1 MINVPA
7 KIFLAL
13 SAFAGVAA
21 IAYAVAGDDRSGVVL
36 FAAVLVV
43 SLFAAFAVM
52 GSAGADPV
60 DADDAEEADAAAA
73 TVTHGPSDVARPSAG
88 PFFAALAAGL
98 VAVGLAEGPAY
109 VVSGGLLGLVIAG
122 LWTAQVWREHPSFTP
137 RLSERLGERLLVP
150 SLLPVVALLTTAV
163 IAISISRILLAVSKD
178 GSIVIAGVAA
188 LVILLACAFVAYRPH
203 IGPGAMLGLIVV
215 AALAAGGAGVYGAAA
230 GEREFEP
237 HEGREQEIE
246 VRAKDTA
253 FEQKKLEVPAGEAV
267 HVKFLNEDP
276 ILHNFAVYTP
286 GADATSVGDPV
297 FAGRPSVDREVALQ
311 MEITEPGNYVF
322 VCDFHPNMRGDLVAE

>member
-21 IAYAVAGDDRSGVVL
+21 IGYAVAGDDRSGVVL

-60 DADDAEEADAAAA
+60 DADDADEADAAAA
-73 TVTHGPSDVARPSAG
+73 TVTHGPADVGRPSAG
-88 PFFAALAAGL
+88 PFLAALAIGL

-109 VVSGGLLGLVIAG
+109 VVGGGLLGLVIAA

-137 RLSERLGERLLVP
+137 RLGERLGERLLVP
-150 SLLPVVALLTTAV
+150 SLLPLVALVTTAV
-163 IAISISRILLAVSKD
+163 IAISVSRILLAVSKD

-188 LVILLACAFVAYRPH
+188 LVILLACAFVAYRPRV
-203 IGPGAMLGLIVV
+203 GPGALLGLIVV
-215 AALAAGGAGVYGAAA
+215 AALVAGGAGVYGAAA
-230 GEREFEP
+230 GEREFHP
-237 HEGREQEIE
+237 HHEGEHEIE
-246 VRAKDTA
+246 VVAKDTA
-253 FEQKKLEVPAGEAV
+253 FEQKKLEVPAGEEV
-267 HVKFLNEDP
+267 HVAFHNEDP

-286 GADATSVGDPV
+286 GADNTTVGDPV
-297 FAGRPSVDREVALQ
+297 FAGRPAIEREVILQ
-311 MEITEPGNYVF
+311 MEIAKPGNYVF